1 MTFLGAF
8 FDKFR
13 VQSKL
18 TRNMQKLN
26 KIGSNVRIVRGWR
39 GMTVRELA
47 AKLQCAGLNLSR
59 GSLYALEGR
68 TRCITDYEVCLIS
81 RALGVHLEMI
91 GIRFCPVSAARAR
104 GIVAGRAN
112 AFILAAERIDLHTPH
127 FVRTS
132 IIMTTKSK
140 PP

>member
-39 GMTVRELA
+39 GMTVRVLA

-81 RALGVHLEMI
+81 RALGVHLECLFMSTADL
-91 GIRFCPVSAARAR
+91 SAYLLNRR
-104 GIVAGRAN
+104 PKRDLI
-112 AFILAAERIDLHTPH
+112 AESPLE
-127 FVRTS
+127 S
-132 IIMTTKSK
+132 
-140 PP
+140 